1 MPHFGYFGVDRT
13 PGQGSLETTFENEV
27 LWDRFPAHELK
38 GALILSSTVDAGNSG
53 QTNIL
58 RPGLLMARY
67 TSGANVNQYTVWS
80 PTGANGTDQI
90 AGVLRHAI
98 NMEDAS
104 GTARSRW
111 TGVIVVGGGILSS
124 SIIVPGNA
132 AAGIASDT
140 YEHIVRAQMAQKFF
154 LSDGEYQLPLGAYT
168 KIVAK
173 AADYTVLE
181 ADSGSFF
188 TTTGATGAVNFT
200 LPATAKLGL
209 HYRFYNTVDQDLTVT
224 AGTADTL
231 VALNDAA
238 ADTVTLSTASHKLG
252 SGFDVYGDGSKWLV
266 IPLLADDGVIVTVAT

>member
-1 MPHFGYFGVDRT
+1 MHHGYFGVDRT

-67 TSGANVNQYTVWS
+67 NAGANAGQYTVWS
-80 PTGANGTDQI
+80 PTGTNGTDQI
-90 AGVLRHAI
+90 VGVLRHAI
-98 NMEDAS
+98 NMNDAS

-132 AAGIASDT
+132 AAGIASDA
-140 YEHIVRAQMAQKFF
+140 YEYIIRNQMASRFY
-154 LSDGEYQLPLGAYT
+154 LSDGDYDVPLGSFR
-168 KIVAK
+168 KLIAK
-173 AADYTVLE
+173 TGDYTVL
-181 ADSGSFF
+181 DTDNGTWF

-209 HYRFYNTVDQDLTVT
+209 FYRFYNTVDQDLTVT
-224 AGTADTL
+224 AGTADTM
-231 VALNDAA
+231 VALNDVA
-238 ADTVTLSTASHKLG
+238 ADSVTLSTAAHKVG
-252 SGFDVYGDGSKWLV
+252 SGFDVVGDGSKWLV
-266 IPLLADDGVIVTVAT
+266 LPILADDGVIVTVAT